1 MTTIIVVGILG
12 TVFLSFAAYKHW
24 SGSGTPKKAPLPP
37 TSPTTSTVR
46 PSPRQLRMRWS
57 WLWWTVGIG
66 YLVIAYHYY
75 PWEQLD
81 LEGEFRKS
89 DCFQEVPDD
98 TPDVFMTIVHPGCP
112 AKVKMKPKQMIVW
125 WGDKSKFTSY
135 AVWQKSDKFRVFE
148 ARGVNNVTIK
158 IHRYHDPDP
167 LWYTRQ

>member
-1 MTTIIVVGILG
+1 MDTNTLMISVVGILG

-24 SGSGTPKKAPLPP
+24 SGNAITAKTSSPKM
-37 TSPTTSTVR
+37 SI
-46 PSPRQLRMRWS
+46 RMRWS
-57 WLWWTVGIG
+57 WLWWAIGIG